1 MPPAA
6 VEITG
11 LVKSYA
17 GREAVRGLSM
27 SVAAGSVTA
36 VLGPNG
42 AGKTTTVEICS
53 GLRRADAGTVRVLGL
68 DPVRDAK
75 ALRPKLGVMLQSGGV
90 YSGARAG
97 EMLRHV
103 AKLHAHPVDPES
115 LLDRLGLRPAERT
128 TYRRLSGGQQ
138 QLLTLGLAIVGRPQL
153 VFLDEPTAGL
163 DPHARRDTWSLIRSL
178 RADGV
183 TVVLTTHL
191 MDEAEALADAVHIVD
206 GGRVIASGHPT
217 ELTRRGAENSLTFR
231 GPGGLA
237 LGGLLAALP
246 AGAAAAE
253 TAPGTYRVDAPISPA
268 LLATVTAWCAGHDV
282 LPEGLAVERRSLED
296 VFLELTGRGLGQ

>member
-1 MPPAA
+1 VPPA
-6 VEITG
+6 VEIRD
-11 LVKSYA
+11 LAKSYS
-17 GREAVRGLSM
+17 GRPAVKGLSL
-27 SVAAGSVTA
+27 SVATGSVTA
-36 VLGPNG
+36 ILGPNG
-42 AGKTTTVEICS
+42 AGKTTTVEICV

-103 AKLHAHPVDPES
+103 AKLHAHPVDPEA
-115 LLDRLGLRPAERT
+115 LLDRLGLRAAERT

-163 DPHARRDTWSLIRSL
+163 DPHARRETWKLIRAL
-178 RADGV
+178 RSDGV

-217 ELTRRGAENSLTFR
+217 DLTRRGAENSLTFR
-231 GPGGLA
+231 GPAGMGLA
-237 LGGLLAALP
+237 DLLAALP
-246 AGAAAAE
+246 AGTTAAE
-253 TAPGTYRVDAPISPA
+253 ISPGSYRVDGPMAPA

-282 LPEGLAVERRSLED
+282 MPEGLAVERRSLED
-296 VFLELTGRGLGQ
+296 VFLELTGRGLT

>member
-1 MPPAA
+1 
-6 VEITG
+6 
-11 LVKSYA
+11 
-17 GREAVRGLSM
+17 
-27 SVAAGSVTA
+27 
-36 VLGPNG
+36 
-42 AGKTTTVEICS
+42 
-53 GLRRADAGTVRVLGL
+53 
-68 DPVRDAK
+68 
-75 ALRPKLGVMLQSGGV
+75 MLQSGGV

-103 AKLHAHPVDPES
+103 AKLHADPLDPEA
-115 LLDRLGLRPAERT
+115 LLDRLGLRDAERT

-163 DPHARRDTWSLIRSL
+163 DPHARRDTWALIRAL
-178 RADGV
+178 RTDGV

-206 GGRVIASGHPT
+206 DGRVIASGNPT

-231 GPGGLA
+231 GPAGLT
-237 LGGLLAALP
+237 LDGLVAALP
-246 AGAAAAE
+246 PGSSATE
-253 TAPGTYRVDAPISPA
+253 TSPGSYRVDGQMAPA

-282 LPEGLAVERRSLED
+282 MPEGLSVEKRSLED
-296 VFLELTGRGLGQ
+296 VFLELTGKGLS